1 MAYFGAMVWCF
12 LAIYIISNTQMAAI
26 EVQTLGAG
34 WQPPACSG
42 HLLLAAETQKSSA
55 LLIST
60 TGTTVSCS
68 VTQTVRTPESYIAP
82 TCTLTLHSF
91 ADCSYRTFKTDPAP
105 FSCRS

>member
-26 EVQTLGAG
+26 EVQTLGAA

-42 HLLLAAETQKSSA
+42 QMLLAAETQKSSA

-68 VTQTVRTPESYIAP
+68 VTQTVRTPGSHIAP
-82 TCTLTLHSF
+82 TCTLTPHSF
-91 ADCSYRTFKTDPAP
+91 ADCSYRTIQNGFCT
-105 FSCRS
+105 FLCRS